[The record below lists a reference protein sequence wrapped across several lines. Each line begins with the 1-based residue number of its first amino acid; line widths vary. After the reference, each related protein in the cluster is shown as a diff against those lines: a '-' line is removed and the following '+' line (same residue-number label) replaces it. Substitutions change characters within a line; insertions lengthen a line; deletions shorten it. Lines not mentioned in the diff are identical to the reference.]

1 MNKGLEV
8 IEAKVKLFD
17 LQSDQ
22 IEVVV
27 HPQSIIHSDRTVYR
41 LRSVISQLE
50 LPDMKLPIQYA
61 LGFPERLKN
70 NFKRFSF
77 FDYPSLTFEK
87 ADTKTFRNLNLA
99 YRSLKKGG
107 ICLVY

>member
-8 IEAKVKLFD
+8 IEALKWLFD
-17 LQSDQ
+17 LRYDQ

-27 HPQSIIHSDRTVYR
+27 HPQSIIHSSVQFKDG
-41 LRSVISQLE
+41 SVISQLG
-50 LPDMKLPIQYA
+50 LPDMKFPIQYM

-87 ADTKTFRNLNLA
+87 
-99 YRSLKKGG
+99 S
-107 ICLVY
+107 